1 MSIAKDNTS
10 KRLYEILPELRRE
23 HERWS
28 PSVRPRIHFVPV
40 TDKDTRRMFDQT
52 LDLIHYARS
61 CQRVGRCIRLCIYER
76 STWVGGIVL
85 GSTFAN
91 VDVRD
96 QALGLKQLVQN
107 TRARGI
113 RHPWSREN
121 HAYWNCLQ
129 HVVNH
134 ARTFIFPP
142 FQRRGLGK
150 LAHRELLRTGVCH
163 WERRYAERVLALD
176 TLCTHCDSKLFTSN
190 GWQLVGRTK
199 GYTSDPDQVFSKRAF
214 GEEWGQI
221 RHNIALKRMGKNNIR
236 WWVWVVCLNKHDMA
250 AAIREAL
257 RKETDSAYA

>member
-1 MSIAKDNTS
+1 MSIAKDNTGE
-10 KRLYEILPELRRE
+10 RLYEMLPELRRE

-28 PSVRPRIHFVPV
+28 PSVRPRIYFVPV

-52 LDLIHYARS
+52 LDLIHYAGS
-61 CQRVGRCIRLCIYER
+61 CQRVGRCVRLCIYDR

-91 VDVRD
+91 VHVRD
-96 QALGLKQLVQN
+96 QALGLKQLVEN

-121 HAYWNCLQ
+121 RAYWSCLQ

-142 FQRRGLGK
+142 FQGKGLGS
-150 LAHRELLRTGVCH
+150 LAHRELLRTGVSH
-163 WERRYAERVLALD
+163 WERRYSERVLALD
-176 TLCTHCDSKLFTSN
+176 TLCTHPSSKLFLSN

-214 GEEWGQI
+214 REEWSQV
-221 RHNIALKRMGKNNIR
+221 RHNIALKRLGRNSVR
-236 WWVWVVCLNKHDMA
+236 WWVWVVCLNKKDMMA
-250 AAIREAL
+250 AVRNAL
-257 RKETDSAYA
+257 KKEMSDDND